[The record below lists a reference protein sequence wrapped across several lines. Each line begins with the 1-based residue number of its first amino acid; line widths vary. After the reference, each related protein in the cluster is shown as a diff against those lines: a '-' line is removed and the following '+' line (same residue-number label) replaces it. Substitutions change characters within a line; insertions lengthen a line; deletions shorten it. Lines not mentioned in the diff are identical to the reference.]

1 MWAVC
6 PSAGCLPERRW
17 DAWRMEGGNPDHP
30 GEEGNWEVEGGGT
43 PWDRIVTIAGEER
56 VSRRQCVQLCHLLL
70 GGGARRAVK
79 NTPFLPLF
87 LFGPCHAVCG
97 ILVP

>member
-1 MWAVC
+1 
-6 PSAGCLPERRW
+6 
-17 DAWRMEGGNPDHP
+17 MEGGNPDHP

-79 NTPFLPLF
+79 NTPFLPLWAV
-87 LFGPCHAVCG
+87 PCGMWDLGSLTRDQTCAPCSG
-97 ILVP
+97 SAES